1 MVAGPSEKKIR
12 ILIVDDFAEARENI
26 RKLLQF
32 EGDFEV
38 VGGARTGQEAIE
50 LARETQPD
58 VILMDLNLPDMDG
71 LSVTKTLTDEI
82 RFTQV
87 VVVSVQTESEY
98 MRKAM
103 LAGAKFYIPKPPPSD
118 ELIATVRDLGKRAH
132 QERSRASVPA
142 YPPVAPGAGM
152 GFGGPARPSGKAI
165 AVYSAKGGVGVTTLA
180 TNLAIGLNTNE
191 TPTVLVDTSL
201 QFGDVSVFLNLQVK
215 NSIADLAGRADEL
228 DAEFVEE
235 VLMVHESGLR
245 VLAAPQRPEMADEIR
260 ADQVRKVL
268 QFLKRQFAYVVIDTS
283 STLDDTTL
291 AVLDVADV
299 LVAVATPD
307 IPAIK
312 DARLLFDLLT
322 VLDFPHSNVLF
333 ILNKTD
339 RRTGITSEA
348 VAESL
353 KHAVDAE
360 IPYDERT
367 VTASINRGIPLLL
380 VDKSR
385 PPGKNILDLIG
396 VVKQKLVAQSK
407 EQVEERE
414 REVERPRM
422 FGR

>member
-1 MVAGPSEKKIR
+1 MVGGPSQKIR

-32 EGDFEV
+32 ESDFEV

-118 ELIATVRDLGKRAH
+118 ELIATVRDLGERAH
-132 QERSRASVPA
+132 QERERVAVPA
-142 YPPVAPGAGM
+142 YVPTAPGTGM
-152 GFGGPARPSGKAI
+152 GFGGPQRPTGKAI
-165 AVYSAKGGVGVTTLA
+165 AIYSAKGGVGVTTLA
-180 TNLAIGLNTNE
+180 TNLAIGLNTGE
-191 TPTVLVDTSL
+191 TPAVLVDTSL

-215 NSIADLAGRADEL
+215 NSIADLAARAEEL

-235 VLMVHESGLR
+235 VVMAHECGLH
-245 VLAAPQRPEMADEIR
+245 VLAAPPRPEMADEIR

-291 AVLDVADV
+291 AVLDVADL

-333 ILNKTD
+333 VLNKMD
-339 RRTGITSEA
+339 RSTGITAEA
-348 VAESL
+348 VAENL
-353 KHAVDAE
+353 KQTVAAV
-360 IPYDERT
+360 IPYDEKT
-367 VTASINRGIPLLL
+367 VTASINRGVPLLL
-380 VDKSR
+380 GDKSR
-385 PPGKNILDLIG
+385 PPARSILDLMG
-396 VVKQKLVAQSK
+396 AVKQKLVAQSK
-407 EQVEERE
+407 EPAEERE
-414 REVERPRM
+414 REAERPRM

>member
-1 MVAGPSEKKIR
+1 MVGGPSEKIR

-32 EGDFEV
+32 ESDFEV
-38 VGGARTGQEAIE
+38 VGGARTGQEAID

-71 LSVTKTLTDEI
+71 LTVTKTLTDEI

-118 ELIATVRDLGKRAH
+118 ELIATVRDLGERAH
-132 QERSRASVPA
+132 QERQRVAAPVYVPA
-142 YPPVAPGAGM
+142 GPGPGM
-152 GFGGPARPSGKAI
+152 GFGGPQRPTGKAI

-180 TNLAIGLNTNE
+180 TNLAIGLNTND
-191 TPTVLVDTSL
+191 TPTILVDTSL

-215 NSIADLAGRADEL
+215 NSIADLAARAEEL

-235 VLMVHESGLR
+235 VVMAHESGLR
-245 VLAAPQRPEMADEIR
+245 VLAAPPRPEMADEIR

-291 AVLDVADV
+291 AVLDVADL

-333 ILNKTD
+333 VLNKMD
-339 RRTGITSEA
+339 RSTGITAEA
-348 VAESL
+348 VAENL
-353 KHAVDAE
+353 KQTVAAV
-360 IPYDERT
+360 IPYDEKT
-367 VTASINRGIPLLL
+367 VTASINRGVPLLL
-380 VDKSR
+380 GDKSR
-385 PPGKNILDLIG
+385 PPAKNILDLMG
-396 VVKQKLVAQSK
+396 AVKQKLVAQSK
-407 EQVEERE
+407 ELAEERE
-414 REVERPRM
+414 REPERPRM